1 MKEQAATLVYARL
14 DYQKYKDEYSLL
26 KEQFD
31 NSVALLMQ
39 DMTLA
44 KEDVERAESYLRAAG
59 LAHYAAHPDTKKL
72 PHGLGVRVTQSLV
85 YDADTAFQWAQEHK
99 MALSL
104 DKKAFEKIAKASPLD
119 FVTVEEVPTITIP
132 TDTAKLL
139 EE

>member
-1 MKEQAATLVYARL
+1 MKEQATTVVDRRGHLNAIKELL
-14 DYQKYKDEYSLL
+14 DEAQREFEMKNASLIDAV
-26 KEQFD
+26 KRAKAD
-31 NSVALLMQ
+31 VA
-39 DMTLA
+39 
-44 KEDVERAESYLRAAG
+44 EAEAALRDAG
-59 LAHYAAHPDTKKL
+59 LAHYKAHPESKKL
-72 PHGLGVRVTQSLV
+72 PFGVGVRVTQSLV

-104 DKKAFEKIAKASPLD
+104 DKSAFEKIAKASPLD